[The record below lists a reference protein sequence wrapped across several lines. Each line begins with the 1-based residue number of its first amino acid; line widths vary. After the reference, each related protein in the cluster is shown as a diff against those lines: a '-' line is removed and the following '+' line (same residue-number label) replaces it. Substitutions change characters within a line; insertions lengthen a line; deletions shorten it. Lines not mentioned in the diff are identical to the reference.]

1 MSGGPADEIDPATAA
16 ALLDRTRREVSGQL
30 QISLPALYAAWGV
43 AWFVGLGAMWLSV
56 RGQSPYVGPP
66 AWAAVLLAVLLILAA
81 VVTAV
86 VVGRATRGI
95 SGASEVQGRY
105 YGWSWAIGFVMLFS
119 IEGALAQHG
128 AGDEAMGLIG
138 AGGPLLVT
146 SLLYLSGA
154 AIWRQPSMLLLGAW
168 LALVVSAGV
177 WAGPVTLL
185 LVSALGG
192 GGAFLV
198 AAVLTGRRSHPAP
211 HG

>member
-1 MSGGPADEIDPATAA
+1 MSHGPFDELEPATAA
-16 ALLDRTRREVSGQL
+16 ALLDRTRREVAGQL
-30 QISLPALYAAWGV
+30 QISLPALYSAWGV

-56 RGQSPYVGPP
+56 RGQSPYTGPP

-81 VVTAV
+81 VVNTV
-86 VVGRATRGI
+86 VVARATRGV
-95 SGASEVQGRY
+95 SGVSELQGRY
-105 YGWSWAIGFVMLFS
+105 YGWSWAIGFIMLFS
-119 IEGALAQHG
+119 IEGALAHRG
-128 AGDEAMGLIG
+128 ASAEVMGMVG

-168 LALVVSAGV
+168 LALVVSAGI
-177 WAGPVTLL
+177 WTGPVTML
-185 LVSALGG
+185 LVSALAG

-198 AAVLTGRRSHPAP
+198 AALLTRRRASPTR